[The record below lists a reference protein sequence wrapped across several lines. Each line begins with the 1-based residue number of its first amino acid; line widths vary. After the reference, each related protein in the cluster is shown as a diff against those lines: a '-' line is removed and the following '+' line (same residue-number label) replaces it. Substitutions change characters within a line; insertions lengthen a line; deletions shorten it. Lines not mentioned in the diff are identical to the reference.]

1 MMKKNIIV
9 HLYNINKYYNV
20 LQSSRK
26 ECRVSLFAVSLA
38 IAYLEVQIEG
48 GFPHGITIGALPLCP
63 PSFSSCSMDSN
74 K

>member
-9 HLYNINKYYNV
+9 CLYNINKYYHV

-26 ECRVSLFAVSLA
+26 ECRVSLAV
-38 IAYLEVQIEG
+38 AYLEVQIEG
-48 GFPHGITIGALPLCP
+48 SHPDFPHGDIRWED
-63 PSFSSCSMDSN
+63 F